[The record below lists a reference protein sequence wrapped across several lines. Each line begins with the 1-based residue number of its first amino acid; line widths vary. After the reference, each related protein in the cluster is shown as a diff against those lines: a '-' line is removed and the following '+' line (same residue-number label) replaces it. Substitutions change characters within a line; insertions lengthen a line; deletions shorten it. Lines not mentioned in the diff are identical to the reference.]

1 MLYAY
6 ILCIVCTVC
15 IVIYIYQKS
24 QRKLNV
30 DKKMFDAMSALKGEV
45 VNTNQL
51 LGFVGVWTG
60 LIMYSYGLIKEK

>member
-1 MLYAY
+1 MTTVG
-6 ILCIVCTVC
+6 ILFLITPTLQFLVG
-15 IVIYIYQKS
+15 YYLQNES
-24 QRKLNV
+24 
-30 DKKMFDAMSALKGEV
+30 